1 MKTKVRCSD
10 RMVFEIDMLTLEAKT
25 CSYYDAYCYIDPEPD
40 VKYIEHSEWCKL
52 RDTLRI
58 MMDNK

>member
-1 MKTKVRCSD
+1 
-10 RMVFEIDMLTLEAKT
+10 MVFEIDMLTLEAKT
-25 CSYYDAYCYIDPEPD
+25 CSYYDAYCYSDPEPD